1 MKNQIETILIN
12 EDYLKDKIYIIRGQK
27 VMLDSDLAKIYGYST
42 KAFNQQVQ
50 RNIDKF
56 DEDFMF
62 QLKEEEIPF
71 SSRSQFATT
80 MTRSQNVTTIMQT
93 KGVKGGRVYKPF
105 VFTES
110 GIYMLMTVL
119 KGPLAITQS
128 KALIRTFK
136 AMKDYIIEN
145 RELISNNELELRT
158 QLLERDVK
166 DIKEDN
172 KEIKMGLKRVMDNFI
187 DPSTYKHYLIL
198 DGMKLEADNAY
209 VSIFKQAKKSIIYID
224 NYIGIKTLELL
235 SYARNGVAITIISD
249 NKAKPPI
256 NQNIVNDFIHQ
267 NKTNSLMLLKAKRN
281 HDRYIIID
289 FGSKNEMIYHCGAS
303 LKDAGN
309 KITTIMKVEDSSI
322 YKKTIKEMLKSS
334 ILRL

>member
-1 MKNQIETILIN
+1 MKNQIETVLIN

-27 VMLDSDLAKIYGYST
+27 VMLDSDLAKIYGYTT
-42 KAFNQQVQ
+42 KRFNEQVQ
-50 RNIDKF
+50 RNKDKF

-71 SSRSQFATT
+71 SSRSQFATLNSSDNK
-80 MTRSQNVTTIMQT
+80 RGFNI
-93 KGVKGGRVYKPF
+93 KYRPY

-119 KGPLAITQS
+119 KGPLAIKQS

-136 AMKDYIIEN
+136 AMKDYIIEK

-172 KEIKMGLKRVMDNFI
+172 KEIKIGLKRVMGNFI

-198 DGMKLEADNAY
+198 DGMKLEADSAY

-267 NKTNSLMLLKAKRN
+267 NKTNSLILLKAKRN
-281 HDRYIIID
+281 HDRYIVID

-309 KITTIMKVEDSSI
+309 KITTIMKVEDSSL